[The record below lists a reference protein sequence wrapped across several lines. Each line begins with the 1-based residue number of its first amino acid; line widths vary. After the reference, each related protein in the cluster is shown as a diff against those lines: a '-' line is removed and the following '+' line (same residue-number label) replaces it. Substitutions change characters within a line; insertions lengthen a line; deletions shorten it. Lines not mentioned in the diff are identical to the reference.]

1 MPENIEV
8 IKNKVKKLL
17 ALTKS
22 DNENE
27 AAIALEKANEL
38 ISKYELDETSL
49 CFESVRVKS
58 SKTYVLW
65 RTVIANAVSWLYGC
79 HQYRHTDNGEFVFT
93 GEELDAFMAGE
104 MFEYLIKTIE
114 RYAKKSIR
122 KNAKLKFRRDFKY
135 GMASRLYDR
144 IMELG
149 EACSW
154 SPRRNVKI
162 EEAKEYVEKS
172 VVLYETE
179 MKKNNKKNRTAFY
192 RGLSYGDNVS
202 LSRQAGHTPV
212 AQLPG
217 TSKTVIQGEL
227 F

>member
-1 MPENIEV
+1 MSDNLEI
-8 IKNKVKKLL
+8 IKDKIRKLL
-17 ALTKS
+17 ALSKS

-27 AAIALEKANEL
+27 AAIALEKANDL
-38 ISKYELDETSL
+38 LSKYELNETTL
-49 CFESVRVKS
+49 RFESVRVKS
-58 SKTYVLW
+58 SKTYVAW
-65 RTVIANAVSWLYGC
+65 RTVVGNAVAWLYGC
-79 HQYRHTDNGEFVFT
+79 HHYRQVNYGVFIFT

-104 MFEYLIKTIE
+104 MFDYLIKTIE
-114 RYAKKSIR
+114 RIAKKAVR

-162 EEAKEYVEKS
+162 EEAKEFVERS
-172 VVLYETE
+172 VTLCDTTQ
-179 MKKNNKKNRTAFY
+179 KHNRLNRTALA
-192 RGLSYGDNVS
+192 RGLSYGNNVS
-202 LSRQAGHTPV
+202 LARQAGYAAAPQIAEASRVMT
-212 AQLPG
+212 
-217 TSKTVIQGEL
+217 QGEL